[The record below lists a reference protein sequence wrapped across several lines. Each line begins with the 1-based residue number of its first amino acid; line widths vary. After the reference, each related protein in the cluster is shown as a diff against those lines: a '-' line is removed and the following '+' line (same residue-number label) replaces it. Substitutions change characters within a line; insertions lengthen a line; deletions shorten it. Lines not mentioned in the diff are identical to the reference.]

1 MKNKIAIASAFI
13 AASSFSFAE
22 IALTENFSVEGF
34 IDTAYTDSDAANAAF
49 DLNELEISF
58 LFDAGAVSAQ
68 IDVDYGQRTSLN
80 VGNLITAVN
89 ALEDGDELSADGIID
104 TQYEGDIDQAFIS
117 YDTNGVTV
125 SAGYMDS
132 QLGFEAF
139 EAPGLYTNT
148 KAYGTSQ
155 LPETDLG
162 VKVTKQ
168 LDEVS
173 SLGVAF
179 LDEGSYLGDESAAGD
194 TAIEA
199 VYGRDL
205 GNGFG
210 AFVGLRSDI
219 NSDDLVNAY
228 VTYETGAWLFA
239 AEIVDGEDDTDLQL
253 LANYVYAANAS
264 VTLRYTQEENGLAA
278 DDDRDIITLSHQLAL
293 SDNLCITTE
302 VTDNG
307 ENDDE
312 HQFSVGALFTF

>member
-34 IDTAYTDSDAANAAF
+34 IDTSYNDSSADDANF
-49 DLNELEISF
+49 NLNEVEVSF
-58 LFDAGAVSAQ
+58 LYESGAVSAR
-68 IDVDYGQRTSLN
+68 IDVDYGQRAVFNAQDL
-80 VGNLITAVN
+80 LDAVN
-89 ALEDGDELSADGIID
+89 APNPPTSLDGLTD

-117 YDTNGVTV
+117 YDTYGVTV

-148 KAYGTSQ
+148 RAYGNSQ
-155 LPETDLG
+155 LPTTDLG
-162 VKVTKQ
+162 IKVTKQ

-179 LDEGSYLGDESAAGD
+179 LDEGSFLGDESDDGD
-194 TAIEA
+194 TAIEVA
-199 VYGRDL
+199 YGRDL

-219 NSDDLVNAY
+219 AGDDLMNAY
-228 VTYETGAWLFA
+228 VTYETGAFMFV
-239 AEIVDGEDDTDLQL
+239 AEIVDGEDNSDLQF
-253 LANYVYAANAS
+253 LANYAYADNAS
-264 VTLRYTQEENGLAA
+264 VTVRFTQEENGLGG
-278 DDDRDIITLSHQLAL
+278 DDLDILTISHQLAL

-302 VTDNG
+302 ITDNG
-307 ENDDE
+307 QVEDE
-312 HQFSVGALFTF
+312 HEFSVGALFTF